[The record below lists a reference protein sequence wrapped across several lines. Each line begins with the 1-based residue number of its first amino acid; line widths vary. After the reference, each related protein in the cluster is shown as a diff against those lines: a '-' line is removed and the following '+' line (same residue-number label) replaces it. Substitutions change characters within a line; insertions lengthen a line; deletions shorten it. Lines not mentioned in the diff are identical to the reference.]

1 MRLRPP
7 DALTIKAAL
16 LLGFGLTLGLW
27 LLAGYDFT
35 QRMAQVERESAAI
48 NARYTQAQ
56 ELLSNVRPRVLLASV
71 YVRDALLDP
80 DPRTAGEY
88 RRRLQRTLGSV
99 DEALRQYVPVLHSAD
114 ERERV
119 ERLRQEIEQFGAAM
133 LAVLATD
140 ARRPTKEARI
150 LLGRLAPRRDL
161 VIGVSEKVQA
171 LNRAAFIQ
179 QQASI
184 ADTYRVNQRLVWKR
198 LGFSLA
204 ASLGIAILAIFYVTR
219 LEHRLQAQSLR
230 DAQTARDLQRLSAQ
244 VLHAQEEER
253 RTIARELHDE
263 VGQALMAVKVEL
275 AIAQRRIETAGITG
289 GVLEEVQV
297 LADGALQTIRDVSH
311 LLHPAVLD
319 DLGLPAAIDWY
330 LQGFGRRHGIQ
341 VELHHQMS
349 NQRLPGEI
357 ETNAYRVVQEALTN
371 VAKHANATSCRVS
384 LSRDDHELR
393 ITIEDDGKGFDAAS
407 RRSTGLGVI
416 GIRERIAQLGGHLAI
431 DSFPGQGT
439 KVQATI
445 PTRNRAET
453 ASTSAT
459 EVAEPTAADSAA
471 EAMSG

>member
-1 MRLRPP
+1 MRLRPL
-7 DALTIKAAL
+7 DALTVKAAL

-35 QRMAQVERESAAI
+35 RRMSQVERESAAI

-56 ELLSNVRPRVLLASV
+56 ELLSNVRARVLLASV

-80 DPRTAGEY
+80 DPRTAPDY
-88 RRRLQRTLGSV
+88 RRRLQQTLGSV
-99 DEALRQYVPVLHSAD
+99 DEALRQYVPVLHSAE
-114 ERERV
+114 ERDRV
-119 ERLRQEIEQFGAAM
+119 ERLRQEIEQFGGAM
-133 LAVLATD
+133 LDVLATD
-140 ARRPTKEARI
+140 ARRPTAEARM
-150 LLGRLAPRRDL
+150 LLGRIVPRRDL

-179 QQASI
+179 QQTSI
-184 ADTYRVNQRLVWKR
+184 AETYRVNQRLVWKR
-198 LGFSLA
+198 LGLSLA
-204 ASLGIAILAIFYVTR
+204 ASLGIAMLAIFYVTR
-219 LEHRLQAQSLR
+219 LENRLQTQSLR
-230 DAQTARDLQRLSAQ
+230 DAETARDLQRLSAQ

-253 RTIARELHDE
+253 RTISRELHDE

-275 AIAQRRIETAGITG
+275 AIAQRRIEAAGVTG
-289 GVLEEVQV
+289 PVLDDVQV

-330 LQGFGRRHGIQ
+330 LQGFGRRHGIH
-341 VELHHQMS
+341 VELHHDMS
-349 NQRLPGEI
+349 NQRLPGEV

-371 VAKHANATSCRVS
+371 VAKHASATSCRIV
-384 LSRDDHELR
+384 LSHDTGELR

-407 RRSTGLGVI
+407 RRGTGLGLI

-431 DSFPGQGT
+431 DGFPGQGT

-445 PTRNRAET
+445 PA
-453 ASTSAT
+453 AS
-459 EVAEPTAADSAA
+459 A